1 MDVAE
6 LYTPSALAAQ
16 VALRARVTQS
26 KAPSPQMGTPLG
38 YIPPTLKTK
47 RKFEMVSGLTPF
59 LRLKPAF
66 FSPYSRNQGA
76 FVSQNDP
83 MMHLQKLREVDFSF
97 YLLGF
102 VSIHGIS
109 SKRERFP
116 YRMNLVFL

>member
-6 LYTPSALAAQ
+6 LFTPSALATQ

-59 LRLKPAF
+59 FGLKAAF
-66 FSPYSRNQGA
+66 FSPYSRNRA
-76 FVSQNDP
+76 PFVSQNDP
-83 MMHLQKLREVDFSF
+83 MMHLQKPRSADFSF

-102 VSIHGIS
+102 ASIHGVS